1 MLGGRSDFEFRKTP
15 ISHRTRILARS
26 RSVRLTA
33 SSAGE
38 ALHVP
43 AAGLAAA
50 GSPYLRECTFSFV
63 RLRFPRRACRLT
75 SLLSRRRGAQ
85 PCLSAA
91 SDTQSR
97 PLSFR
102 MQYLYARCAASHLLP
117 LPRAASIA
125 PLRRAG
131 VSVCPPVCLR
141 VGRAVSPAFPR
152 GDGFRVPA
160 FPRRGSAS
168 ADVRCFSRFSASG
181 VSTPPSAP
189 RAVQPEYLSGMGRR
203 TSPHGSSSRTLIQS
217 SHAESSR
224 FV

>member
-1 MLGGRSDFEFRKTP
+1 MLGGRSEFEFRKTP

-50 GSPYLRECTFSFV
+50 GSPYLRECTLSFV

-125 PLRRAG
+125 PLSRAG
-131 VSVCPPVCLR
+131 VSVCPPVCLED
-141 VGRAVSPAFPR
+141 GPRAS
-152 GDGFRVPA
+152 
-160 FPRRGSAS
+160 
-168 ADVRCFSRFSASG
+168 
-181 VSTPPSAP
+181 P

-203 TSPHGSSSRTLIQS
+203 TSPRGSSSRTSIQS

>member
-1 MLGGRSDFEFRKTP
+1 MCFAEERRGERENLCPAEERRAGRENLRRDTP
-15 ISHRTRILARS
+15 PMSPAAQRRERRMPQVPADAFLPRAKGRTTKSLRPAAAAPGLPYVHEYTFASTRRRS
-26 RSVRLTA
+26 RLT
-33 SSAGE
+33 
-38 ALHVP
+38 LFC
-43 AAGLAAA
+43 L
-50 GSPYLRECTFSFV
+50 L
-63 RLRFPRRACRLT
+63 PRRACRLT

-85 PCLSAA
+85 PCLSTA

-131 VSVCPPVCLR
+131 VSVCPPVCLED
-141 VGRAVSPAFPR
+141 GPRAS
-152 GDGFRVPA
+152 
-160 FPRRGSAS
+160 
-168 ADVRCFSRFSASG
+168 
-181 VSTPPSAP
+181 P

-203 TSPHGSSSRTLIQS
+203 TSPRGSSSRTSIQS